1 MLPGWRDRIESVQV
15 IKAESMRSTSAKQK
29 EFVIDIAKLHSC
41 SWGRAFSYYDNLRP
55 QEFL

>member
-15 IKAESMRSTSAKQK
+15 IRAESMRSTSAKQK
-29 EFVIDIAKLHSC
+29 EFVIDIAKLHSS
-41 SWGRAFSYYDNLRP
+41 SWGRAFSYDDNLRP